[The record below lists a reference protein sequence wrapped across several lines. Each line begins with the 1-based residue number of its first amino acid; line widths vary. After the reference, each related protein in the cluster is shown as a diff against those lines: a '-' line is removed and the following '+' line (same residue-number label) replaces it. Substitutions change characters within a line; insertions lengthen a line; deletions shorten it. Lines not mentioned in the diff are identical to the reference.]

1 MTCHTT
7 ARDYTF
13 YGKLDAVAAELGEAF
28 VRIHQRYLVRA
39 GAVAQVSGSE
49 VRLADGAVLPVSRS
63 CQQGALLALARAA
76 LED

>member
-28 VRIHQRYLVRA
+28 VRIHQRYGGTLEAGVRD
-39 GAVAQVSGSE
+39 GRF
-49 VRLADGAVLPVSRS
+49 RLMASIPLPGGPDRP
-63 CQQGALLALARAA
+63 
-76 LED
+76 